1 MMVFNS
7 IDAAIKL
14 KRPLVTIGTY
24 DGVHSGHKEVIR
36 RLVESAKDQGVDSML
51 ITLDPHPKE
60 ALGLGNISLLSL
72 LEEKVKLLE
81 ATDLDYLLILPFTQ
95 EFSQLT
101 AMVFIHEYLVKRIEI
116 SGIILGYD
124 HKFGN
129 NREGGIELLMQELL
143 PLGIGVEEIPA
154 QAVDSIIVSST
165 KIRNAL
171 SKGNLKEANRLLGY
185 NYAFEG
191 KVVHGLKNGRKIG
204 YPSANLEP
212 ISTAKLIPGKGVY
225 AVQCC
230 VNDEQYKGMMNIG
243 RRPTL
248 NGLEEVIEVHIFD
261 FNADIYGARVRVE
274 LHEKIRDEQK
284 YKDLNELKEQLA
296 RDEIQVRSTFLPS

>member
-1 MMVFNS
+1 
-7 IDAAIKL
+7 
-14 KRPLVTIGTY
+14 
-24 DGVHSGHKEVIR
+24 
-36 RLVESAKDQGVDSML
+36 
-51 ITLDPHPKE
+51 
-60 ALGLGNISLLSL
+60 
-72 LEEKVKLLE
+72 
-81 ATDLDYLLILPFTQ
+81 
-95 EFSQLT
+95 
-101 AMVFIHEYLVKRIEI
+101 
-116 SGIILGYD
+116 
-124 HKFGN
+124 
-129 NREGGIELLMQELL
+129 
-143 PLGIGVEEIPA
+143 LGIGVEEIPA

>member
-185 NYAFEG
+185 TYAFEG